1 MSQDD
6 SSSSKAERTE
16 KWALNPLRLNRINSI
31 DRVGFPPFEG
41 TLSIIISSKRNC
53 SKEKTKLKVWQED
66 DSDTDLGIS
75 SPSVNKESPIGE
87 HSAGAYPT
95 CAIHTAIPYS
105 TSGLPALDFEQLECS
120 SQSGGDT
127 LEECQQVVQ
136 TIVTTCLKQV
146 GEHLPKHS
154 GGSTPLLSKIATYPF
169 GVHHLLEEMS
179 GAAPAP
185 TNPAPAAQ
193 LPITLRVGQEAD
205 KPISLVPYSKFYGEL
220 DSDPDRHVSEF
231 LLQCNANNA
240 RTDAHWHSIFPTT
253 FEGHAKLWFYRQAL
267 GSFPTWD
274 SLREAFV
281 AHFRPIGYE
290 DRLTEQL
297 ADITMAPGE
306 AIDSYYGR
314 MEDIIL
320 RLPANYGFKDRH
332 MRNIFVRGLVPQRLK
347 AFVKLDLPV
356 DLAGTI

>member
-1 MSQDD
+1 MSRDV
-6 SSSSKAERTE
+6 SSSSRAKRVE

-41 TLSIIISSKRNC
+41 TLSIVISPKKNH
-53 SKEKTKLKVWQED
+53 SKEKTKLSVWQED

-75 SPSVNKESPIGE
+75 SPFVNKESPIGE

-95 CAIHTAIPYS
+95 CAIHIAIPYP

-146 GEHLPKHS
+146 GEHLPKCG
-154 GGSTPLLSKIATYPF
+154 GGSTPVPSKTATYPF
-169 GVHHLLEEMS
+169 GVHHLLGEMF

-185 TNPAPAAQ
+185 ANPAPAAQ

-205 KPISLVPYSKFYGEL
+205 KPISLVPYSNFYGEL
-220 DSDPDRHVSEF
+220 GSDPDRHVSEF

-240 RTDAHWHSIFPTT
+240 RTDAHWHSIFSTT
-253 FEGHAKLWFYRQAL
+253 FEVHAKLWFYRQPL
-267 GSFPTWD
+267 GSFPTRD
-274 SLREAFV
+274 SLQEAFV
-281 AHFRPIGYE
+281 AHFRPIGYI
-290 DRLTEQL
+290 RK
-297 ADITMAPGE
+297 
-306 AIDSYYGR
+306 R
-314 MEDIIL
+314 MRVREGHL
-320 RLPANYGFKDRH
+320 RSMEH
-332 MRNIFVRGLVPQRLK
+332 
-347 AFVKLDLPV
+347 
-356 DLAGTI
+356 